1 MTDSDF
7 ECPNCGASVPYDLT
21 RCPRCNWNMYPG
33 EDGPE
38 PGRSAAPA
46 DETRL
51 LPASLTAWLSGTL
64 AGWVAAGGLAFAV
77 HLLVGRI
84 VAPAALTN
92 DWRVLLYAADVLAA
106 AAGGALAAMLATAQD
121 VPMAQDERPG
131 GGLGQR
137 IRRALTVA
145 GPVGLLAACNAA
157 LLETHWRHVSLAL
170 LADPYFLV
178 MLLLTLSAGMDGA
191 LLYGLLA
198 GRPTGL
204 AAPLM
209 SEAALYDDLL
219 LRVGHDRGVAERLLE
234 LERRKTP
241 NASRFLLIINALER
255 LERDRR

>member
-1 MTDSDF
+1 
-7 ECPNCGASVPYDLT
+7 
-21 RCPRCNWNMYPG
+21 MYHC

-38 PGRSAAPA
+38 PGRYAAPA

-84 VAPAALTN
+84 VTPAALTIG
-92 DWRVLLYAADVLAA
+92 WRVLLYAADVLAA
-106 AAGGALAAMLATAQD
+106 AAGGALAAMLAA
-121 VPMAQDERPG
+121 VQDERPG

-137 IRRALTVA
+137 IRRALAVA
-145 GPVGLLAACNAA
+145 GPVGLLAAFNAA

-198 GRPTGL
+198 GRPGPLAPEWGL

-209 SEAALYDDLL
+209 SEAALYDNLL
-219 LRVGHDRGVAERLLE
+219 QRVGHDRGVAERLLE

-241 NASRFLLIINALER
+241 NASRFLLIINAIER

>member
-1 MTDSDF
+1 
-7 ECPNCGASVPYDLT
+7 
-21 RCPRCNWNMYPG
+21 MYPG

-84 VAPAALTN
+84 VTPAALTIG
-92 DWRVLLYAADVLAA
+92 WRVLLYAADVLAA
-106 AAGGALAAMLATAQD
+106 AAGGALAAMLAA
-121 VPMAQDERPG
+121 VQDERPG

-137 IRRALTVA
+137 IRRALAVA
-145 GPVGLLAACNAA
+145 GPVGLLAAFNAA

-198 GRPTGL
+198 GRPGPLAPEWGL

-209 SEAALYDDLL
+209 SEAALYDNLL
-219 LRVGHDRGVAERLLE
+219 QRVGHDRGVAERLLE

-241 NASRFLLIINALER
+241 NASRFLLIINAIER